1 MEKYPYIKRYLEMG
15 AIGNAEYIKNL
26 MEITEAQLHKRNYYA
41 KLNGKEVIPVTEDN
55 IKKEVD
61 EFLKNTFY
69 NFSQDFQLING

>member
-15 AIGNAEYIKNL
+15 ATGNAEYIKNL
-26 MEITEAQLHKRNYYA
+26 MEITEAQIHKRNYFA

-69 NFSQDFQLING
+69 EFSQDFQLING